1 MSDERRM
8 QRINEDVSVICF
20 DQVGSYPAQSN
31 VPHIVKDFVR
41 RDLLDDRII
50 QPSFELRRHF
60 FVCANSLNNAATCLE
75 ERSSAFSAA
84 KVFGA
89 TRTAAE
95 PKPTLKKFLRF
106 I

>member
-1 MSDERRM
+1 MT
-8 QRINEDVSVICF
+8 
-20 DQVGSYPAQSN
+20 GSSN
-31 VPHIVKDFVR
+31 QALSSGDI
-41 RDLLDDRII
+41 
-50 QPSFELRRHF
+50 F

-95 PKPTLKKFLRF
+95 PKPTLKKILRF

>member
-1 MSDERRM
+1 MNEVAER
-8 QRINEDVSVICF
+8 
-20 DQVGSYPAQSN
+20 SYIPA
-31 VPHIVKDFVR
+31 
-41 RDLLDDRII
+41 
-50 QPSFELRRHF
+50 LRTLIDMAK
-60 FVCANSLNNAATCLE
+60 ANNGATCLE